1 MLIYLLSF
9 LIDKVKGIFSTFSV
23 VHDFLEHDKMFS
35 QRIKVIKYIQPVGD
49 NAIPSQINDEAYDVI
64 M

>member
-1 MLIYLLSF
+1 M
-9 LIDKVKGIFSTFSV
+9 FSV
-23 VHDFLEHDKMFS
+23 IHDFLEHDKMFS

-49 NAIPSQINDEAYDVI
+49 NVIPSQTNDEAYDVI